1 MKQQQFQRGDRVHTT
16 RQLGFLP
23 QRTSGTIIR
32 SFVRSDLCTVR
43 FDQRVDACIVSRND
57 LEIVA
62 ARAGDYRSA

>member
-23 QRTSGTIIR
+23 QRSCGTVIR

-43 FDQRVDACIVSRND
+43 FDQRADPCIVSRGD
-57 LEIVA
+57 LEVVA
-62 ARAGDYRSA
+62 AQAG